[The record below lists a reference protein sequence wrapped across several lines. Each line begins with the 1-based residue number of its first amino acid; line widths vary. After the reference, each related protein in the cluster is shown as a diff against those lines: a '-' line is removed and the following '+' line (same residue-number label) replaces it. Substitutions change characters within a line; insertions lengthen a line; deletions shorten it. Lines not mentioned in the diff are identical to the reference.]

1 MPFLLLTE
9 HFGNFIDLSSE
20 VIVFNQVD
28 SYAWDSRRRSFC
40 VQIHDFAQGQSAAKS
55 KKITFQGTQ
64 YANCTLNYDER
75 RRSLR
80 AISLLTEAELQVES
94 DLSVRLVSEKVFVS

>member
-1 MPFLLLTE
+1 MLGIADE
-9 HFGNFIDLSSE
+9 DLF
-20 VIVFNQVD
+20 VF
-28 SYAWDSRRRSFC
+28 
-40 VQIHDFAQGQSAAKS
+40 KS
-55 KKITFQGTQ
+55 MISPRVKALQKVKKITFQGTQ
-64 YANCTLNYDER
+64 YANCILNYDER